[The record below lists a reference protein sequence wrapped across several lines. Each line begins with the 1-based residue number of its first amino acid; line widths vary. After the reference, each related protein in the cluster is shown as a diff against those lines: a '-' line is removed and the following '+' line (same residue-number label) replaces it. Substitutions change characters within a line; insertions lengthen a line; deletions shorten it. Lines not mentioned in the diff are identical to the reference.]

1 MAKVIIENGVL
12 CYKKMF
18 REVNVQT
25 SAIVWGY
32 LQLEDV
38 KASMCCGGFNSVIG
52 RAIFQE
58 ADGTKH
64 VFQYEGKEHAMELL
78 EQMKEANPDMAVGF
92 TEENRKRFQ

>member
-18 REVNVQT
+18 REIKVQT
-25 SAIVWGY
+25 NVIVWGY

-58 ADGTKH
+58 AGGAKH
-64 VFQYEGKEHAMELL
+64 IFQYEGKEKAIELL
-78 EQMKEANPDMAVGF
+78 EQMKEA
-92 TEENRKRFQ
+92 